1 MLWPWTSP
9 APLIALRGSRVLL
22 RLPQMRDY
30 PAWYALRRASH
41 DFLKPFE
48 PRWTEADLSR
58 RVFAMRV
65 KRARQEA
72 EQGTDYT
79 FFLFLHQGGGETL
92 AGGITLSNIRRR
104 AAQFVNLGYWMGQP
118 YAGQGLM
125 TEAVSVALPFI
136 FDTLDLHRV
145 HAAFL
150 PTNTPSRRVL
160 EKNGF
165 VEEGYAERYLQ
176 IDGRW
181 EDHVLMGLTRE
192 RYEAGRYA
200 QRPADRSTGLR
211 A

>member
-1 MLWPWTSP
+1 M
-9 APLIALRGSRVLL
+9 PLIALQGPRLLL

-30 PAWYALRRASH
+30 AQWYALRRASR

-48 PRWTEADLSR
+48 PRWTEADLAR

-65 KRARQEA
+65 RRARQEA
-72 EQGTDYT
+72 EEGTDFT
-79 FFLFLHQGGGETL
+79 FFLFARDNLEATL
-92 AGGITLSNIRRR
+92 VGGITLSNIRRR
-104 AAQFVNLGYWMGQP
+104 AAQFATLGYWMGQP
-118 YAGQGLM
+118 FAGQGLM
-125 TEAVSVALPFI
+125 TEGVSTLLPFI

-150 PTNTPSRRVL
+150 PNNMASRRVL

-192 RYEAGRYA
+192 GWEAARHG
-200 QRPADRSTGLR
+200 QRVWVA
-211 A
+211 